1 MSDLYLPLCDD
12 ALRYLD
18 AHPLGEP
25 DWQVPVSEARAKSR
39 ADLIAEGARVEN
51 VASIESLNANG
62 VPARLYWPSG
72 EERTVLVWFH
82 GGAWMF
88 GDLDSAEAV
97 VTALANAAHCAV
109 LSVDYR
115 LAPEDPYPAA
125 FEDAWSATTWALEN
139 FDRVA
144 VGGDSSGGNL
154 AAAAALKARDEGKHL
169 AMQFLVYPVLDWR
182 PDSASYLAY
191 RETYRDFAG
200 CVGFGAQAQ
209 ESNRHIWNIYIP
221 EVRRRSEPYASP
233 LRASS
238 FDSVAPAL
246 LINAE
251 HDILRDEGDEYA
263 RRLRASGV
271 PVTTF
276 TYLGQLHGFFN
287 LLGVMQ
293 DSRDAVQR
301 AAGYLN
307 HYFFQKEVQE

>member
-18 AHPLGEP
+18 THPLGEP
-25 DWQVPVSEARAKSR
+25 DWQAPMSEARSNSR
-39 ADLIAEGARVEN
+39 SVLIAGGGRVED
-51 VASIESLNANG
+51 VASIESVNANA
-62 VPARLYWPSG
+62 VPARLYRPAG
-72 EERTVLVWFH
+72 GERTVLVWFH

-88 GDLDSAEAV
+88 GDLDSYEAV
-97 VTALANAAHCAV
+97 VTALANATRCAV

-115 LAPEDPYPAA
+115 LAPENPYPAA
-125 FEDAWSATTWALEN
+125 FEDAWSATTWALQN

-154 AAAAALKARDEGKHL
+154 AAAVSLKARDEGEHL
-169 AMQFLVYPVLDWR
+169 AMQFLVYPVLDCR
-182 PDSASYLAY
+182 PDSPSYLKY

-200 CVGFGAQAQ
+200 CVGFGAQVQ
-209 ESNRHIWNIYIP
+209 ESNRHIWNTYIP
-221 EVRRRSEPYASP
+221 DVERRSEPYASP

-238 FDSVAPAL
+238 FESVAPAL

-251 HDILRDEGDEYA
+251 HDILRDEGEEYA
-263 RRLRASGV
+263 CRLRASGV
-271 PVTTF
+271 PVESY

-293 DSRDAVQR
+293 DSRDTVQR

-307 HYFFQKEVQE
+307 HYFSQKEVEG